1 MTTYAELQADVFRA
15 TNRPDLVSE
24 TEMAI
29 RKATLRFHSADK
41 WINDEVVQVVPVTP
55 LFAGDFRYAILTTT
69 FTRFRDLKMLKEY
82 LNPPTWHWIQFEK
95 RAPDDLLDDYKCEIQ
110 NYYTRVGNT
119 LTVRA
124 ERAMTNLEATYY
136 QFPVV
141 TTAGYS
147 SWIAD
152 LYRDGIVREAMLDI
166 FQMTGKIG
174 VDARVRSAEFNDQ
187 VSLLRQMA
195 VV

>member
-15 TNRPDLVSE
+15 TNRPDLVTE

-55 LFAGDFRYAILTTT
+55 LFAGDFRYSILTTS

-82 LNPPTWHWIQFEK
+82 INPPTWHWIQFER

-119 LTVRA
+119 ITVRA

-166 FQMTGKIG
+166 FQMTGKIT
-174 VDARVRSAEFNDQ
+174 VDARVRNVEFDQ
-187 VSLLRQMA
+187 QVALLRQMA